1 MKKSLSV
8 LSLLALVGC
17 EVFDPTGGGDKTIE
31 RYESGQRAY
40 EGYLADDGS
49 KVGIWTRWYDNGQKE
64 SEGTYKADKQEG
76 IWTYWHEN
84 GQKKNEGTYKADKLE
99 GIWTRWYDNG
109 QKESE
114 GTFKNGEQIK

>member
-49 KVGIWTRWYDNGQKE
+49 KVGIWTRW
-64 SEGTYKADKQEG
+64 
-76 IWTYWHEN
+76 HEN
-84 GQKKNEGTYKADKLE
+84 GQEQSELTWK
-99 GIWTRWYDNG
+99 DNVG
-109 QKESE
+109 GSAKYWNSKGEEVESE
-114 GTFKNGEQIK
+114 EEAFK

>member
-1 MKKSLSV
+1 MVGMKKSLSV

-64 SEGTYKADKQEG
+64 SEGT
-76 IWTYWHEN
+76 
-84 GQKKNEGTYKADKLE
+84 
-99 GIWTRWYDNG
+99 
-109 QKESE
+109 
-114 GTFKNGEQIK
+114 FKNGEQIK